1 MRGVGLF
8 DFLRGKQDEDPILGG
23 RSSEPTGLEVTP
35 VEDTQAWSASAPAPA
50 DGTQSWTSSSTTRI
64 DASSVGDAPMDP
76 ASLIRTL
83 QEAGGDPDKL
93 VAELRELF
101 PGAQIDVQQQSYGTD
116 PAQLAQTFFTGGS
129 VPPTAMP
136 GQPSGDPLDQ
146 IERLAELHRSGALTD
161 AEFAAAKAKL
171 LGA

>member
-23 RSSEPTGLEVTP
+23 LSTEPTGLEVTP
-35 VEDTQAWSASAPAPA
+35 VESGDWSHTSTSHVTAQAT
-50 DGTQSWTSSSTTRI
+50 DLG
-64 DASSVGDAPMDP
+64 GAPMDP

-93 VAELRELF
+93 AAELRELF
-101 PGAQIDVQQQSYGTD
+101 PGAQIDIQQQSYGGAD
-116 PAQLAQTFFTGGS
+116 PAQMAQAFFAGG
-129 VPPTAMP
+129 TMP
-136 GQPSGDPLDQ
+136 APGVAASDPIAQ

-161 AEFAAAKAKL
+161 DEFAAAKAKL
-171 LGA
+171 LGST